1 MNSIEEIIATTEALI
16 VNKTGKSLSFIQKA
30 ILSASLSETKKNYAQ
45 IALENNYS
53 ENYIRRMVA
62 PKLWQLLSEIFGEKI
77 NRTNCRA
84 VLEHQLDVK
93 FSQTT
98 FKHIEKPQKID
109 LEPPEGQVPLAS
121 SFYIEHSLEQ
131 TCYAEILRPRAFIHI
146 KAPRKMGKTSLMT
159 RIIGHGI
166 LHHYQTV
173 RLSLHSAE
181 TEVFTSLEKF
191 LRWFCA
197 NATYQLGIASKL
209 EEFWNQDMGAL
220 MNCTIY
226 FQKYLLQEISS
237 PIILALD
244 EVNKLFEYPQLTRD
258 FLGLLRSWYE
268 ETRDISIWQKLRLLI
283 VTSSDIYINLDI
295 NNFLFNVGL
304 TIELPRFTTLQIED
318 LAQRHKLYLSTLEL
332 EKIMALTGGFP
343 YLVRLLF
350 YHSVQS
356 QITVED
362 LLQNAT
368 NDTGIFGNHLHE
380 QLNFLIQSSN
390 LINSFEEVIKSSLP
404 ITLEQQTAL
413 KLKNLGLIH
422 IDNKLAKVSCLLYK
436 NYFSDYFRKKFEVK
450 EKNSKLKYISS
461 KQKSWSKVSS

>member
-30 ILSASLSETKKNYAQ
+30 ILSASLSEIKKNYAQ

-84 VLEHQLDVK
+84 VLEHQLEPK
-93 FSQTT
+93 FFQKAFQHT
-98 FKHIEKPQKID
+98 EKPQKID
-109 LEPPEGQVPLAS
+109 LEPPDGQVPLAS
-121 SFYIEHSLEQ
+121 SFYIERGLEQ
-131 TCYAEILRPRAFIHI
+131 ICYAEIMRPRAFIHI
-146 KAPRKMGKTSLMT
+146 RAPRKMGKTSLMT
-159 RIIGHGI
+159 RIIAHGI
-166 LHHYQTV
+166 LHHYQAI
-173 RLSLHSAE
+173 RLSLYRAE

-197 NATYQLGIASKL
+197 NAAYQLGIESKL

-226 FQKYLLQEISS
+226 FQKYLLQEIST
-237 PIILALD
+237 PVILALD

-268 ETRDISIWQKLRLLI
+268 ENRDISIWQKLRLLI

-350 YHSVQS
+350 YHSVQY
-356 QITVED
+356 QITLED

-368 NDTGIFGNHLHE
+368 SDTGIFSNHLHE
-380 QLNFLIQSSN
+380 QLNYLMQNSK
-390 LINSFEEVIKSSLP
+390 LINSFEEVIESSLP
-404 ITLEQQTAL
+404 ITLEQENAL
-413 KLKNLGLIH
+413 RLNNLGLIYL
-422 IDNKLAKVSCLLYK
+422 DKKFAKVSCILYK
-436 NYFSDYFRKKFEVK
+436 NYFSDYFRKKFDLK
-450 EKNSKLKYISS
+450 AKNSKLKYISS
-461 KQKSWSKVSS
+461 KQKSWSKISS

>member
-84 VLEHQLDVK
+84 VLEHQLEPK
-93 FSQTT
+93 FSQTAL
-98 FKHIEKPQKID
+98 KHTEKPQKID

-121 SFYIEHSLEQ
+121 SFYIERGLEQ
-131 TCYAEILRPRAFIHI
+131 ICYAEILRPRAFIHI
-146 KAPRKMGKTSLMT
+146 RAPRKMGKTSLMT
-159 RIIGHGI
+159 RIIAHGI
-166 LHHYQTV
+166 LHHYQAI
-173 RLSLHSAE
+173 RLSLHCAE

-197 NATYQLGIASKL
+197 NAAYQLGIASKL

-226 FQKYLLQEISS
+226 FQKYLLQEIST
-237 PIILALD
+237 PVILALD
-244 EVNKLFEYPQLTRD
+244 ELNKLFEYPQLTRD

-304 TIELPRFTTLQIED
+304 TIELPKFTTLQVED
-318 LAQRHKLYLSTLEL
+318 LAQRHKLLPSALDL

-350 YHSVQS
+350 YHSVQY

-362 LLQNAT
+362 LLLNAS
-368 NDTGIFGNHLHE
+368 NDTGIFGNHLQE
-380 QLNFLIQSSN
+380 QLNFLMRSSK
-390 LINSFEEVIKSSLP
+390 LIKSFEEVIESSLP
-404 ITLEQQTAL
+404 ITLEQETAL
-413 KLKNLGLIH
+413 NLKNLGLIYL
-422 IDNKLAKVSCLLYK
+422 DKNLAKVSCVLYK
-436 NYFSDYFRKKFEVK
+436 NYFSGYFRKKFELK
-450 EKNSKLKYISS
+450 DKNSKLKYISS